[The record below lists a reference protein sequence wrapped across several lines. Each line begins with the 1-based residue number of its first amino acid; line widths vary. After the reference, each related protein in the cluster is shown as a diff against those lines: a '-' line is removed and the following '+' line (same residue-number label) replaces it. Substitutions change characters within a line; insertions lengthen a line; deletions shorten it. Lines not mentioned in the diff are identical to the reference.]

1 MSNWN
6 KSLRQLHRWVSITF
20 MLVVVAVGV
29 AAIATPPDWVFFTPV
44 PLLFVLMLTGVYLF
58 ALPYAARRR
67 RGEAEK

>member
-20 MLVVVAVGV
+20 MLVVVAVSV
-29 AAIATPPDWVFFTPV
+29 AAIATPPDWVFLTPV